1 MSFKSLKTQGSLL
14 EKLNKEINKVEGVS
28 GYVDDRIWKPTMG
41 KEGVGS
47 AVIRFLPPTEG
58 CDMPWAK
65 VWSHAFQGPG
75 GWYIENSLTTL
86 GQQDPVSEANRL
98 LWNSGLDSDKE
109 VARKQKRKLSYYSN
123 IYVIKDPANPQN
135 EGRVFLYKYGKKIH
149 DKIIELMQ
157 PEFEGQDAINPFDFW
172 AGADFNLRIKK
183 VAGFW
188 NYDSSAFGNPGT
200 LCGFDDDRLE
210 AIYNKMY
217 DLNEF
222 TDAKNFKSYDELK
235 VRFDAV
241 TKGRPA
247 PAAEVR
253 DEEYDIEEEMRV
265 ASQFIATS
273 APSAPPVPQAMRE
286 ELSAV
291 AANASDDTYSYFDSL
306 ANEDF

>member
-28 GYVDDRIWKPTMG
+28 GYVDERLWKPTLG

-47 AVIRFLPPTEG
+47 AVIRFLPIIKEG
-58 CDMPWAK
+58 DMPWAK

-157 PEFEGQDAINPFDFW
+157 PEFEGQEAIDPFDFW
-172 AGADFNLRIKK
+172 TGADFNLRIKK

-188 NYDSSAFGNPGT
+188 NYDSSSFGNPGV
-200 LCGFDDDRLE
+200 LGGFDDARLE

-235 VRFDAV
+235 TRLDTVLR
-241 TKGRPA
+241 GRPVS
-247 PAAEVR
+247 AEVR
-253 DEEYDIEEEMRV
+253 DEEAMFETPSFNSPEPTYSRPAPTSEPVAV
-265 ASQFIATS
+265 AS
-273 APSAPPVPQAMRE
+273 
-286 ELSAV
+286 
-291 AANASDDTYSYFDSL
+291 ASEDTYSYFDSL

>member
-1 MSFKSLKTQGSLL
+1 MSFADLKRKSQNNFQFLQKEL
-14 EKLNKEINKVEGVS
+14 EKSSTEKS
-28 GYVDDRIWKPTMG
+28 GADERLWKPELDASG
-41 KEGVGS
+41 NGY
-47 AVIRFLPPTEG
+47 AVIRLLPAPEG
-58 CDMPWAK
+58 ETVPWAK
-65 VWSHAFQGPG
+65 VYSHAFQGPG
-75 GWYIENSLTTL
+75 GWFIENCLTTK
-86 GQQDPVSEANRL
+86 GDKCPVCVHNNG
-98 LWNSGLDSDKE
+98 LWNSGVESDKD

-157 PEFEGQDAINPFDFW
+157 PEFEGQEPVNPFDFW

-188 NYDSSAFGNPGT
+188 NYDSSGFGNPGT
-200 LCGFDDDRLE
+200 LGRFEDDQLE

-235 VRFDAV
+235 TRLDTVL
-241 TKGRPA
+241 KGRAPA
-247 PAAEVR
+247 PEVR
-253 DEEYDIEEEMRV
+253 DEERGYDH
-265 ASQFIATS
+265 ASDSFNAPDITMTRPTPAPEPAAS
-273 APSAPPVPQAMRE
+273 AP
-286 ELSAV
+286 
-291 AANASDDTYSYFDSL
+291 AASEDNYSYFDSL

>member
-1 MSFKSLKTQGSLL
+1 MSFKSLKAQGSLL

-28 GYVDDRIWKPTMG
+28 GYVDERLWKPTMG

-157 PEFEGQDAINPFDFW
+157 PEFEGQEPINPFDFW
-172 AGADFNLRIKK
+172 TGADFNLRIKK

-188 NYDSSAFGNPGT
+188 NYDSSGFGRPGT
-200 LCGFDDDRLE
+200 LRNADRDMDDFELE

-235 VRFDAV
+235 TRLDTVL
-241 TKGRPA
+241 KGRAPA
-247 PAAEVR
+247 PEVR
-253 DEEYDIEEEMRV
+253 DEEMDFGAPTPAPMPAAMKEELNNLTASAAPV
-265 ASQFIATS
+265 AS
-273 APSAPPVPQAMRE
+273 
-286 ELSAV
+286 
-291 AANASDDTYSYFDSL
+291 ASEDTYSYFDSL

>member
-1 MSFKSLKTQGSLL
+1 MSFADLKKQSSLGSLTSKL
-14 EKLNKEINKVEGVS
+14 VKEVEKMNNTSS
-28 GYVDDRIWKPTMG
+28 GGDDRLWKPEMDKTG
-41 KEGVGS
+41 NGY
-47 AVIRFLPPTEG
+47 AVIRFLPAPEG
-58 CDMPWAK
+58 EELPWAK
-65 VWSHAFQGPG
+65 MYSHAFQGPG

-157 PEFEGQDAINPFDFW
+157 PEFEGQEPVNPFDFW

-188 NYDSSAFGNPGT
+188 NYDSSGFGNPGT
-200 LCGFDDDRLE
+200 LGRFEDDQLE

-235 VRFDAV
+235 TRLDTVL
-241 TKGRPA
+241 KGRAPA
-247 PAAEVR
+247 PEVR
-253 DEEYDIEEEMRV
+253 DEERDFNAPDITYSAPAPV
-265 ASQFIATS
+265 AAAPEP
-273 APSAPPVPQAMRE
+273 APSAP
-286 ELSAV
+286 
-291 AANASDDTYSYFDSL
+291 AASEDTYSYFDSL

>member
-1 MSFKSLKTQGSLL
+1 MSFKSLKAQGSLL

-28 GYVDDRIWKPTMG
+28 GYVDERIWKPTMG

-47 AVIRFLPPTEG
+47 AVIRFLPCAEG
-58 CDMPWAK
+58 NEMPWAK

-75 GWYIENSLTTL
+75 GWYIENSLTTI

-149 DKIIELMQ
+149 DKIIALMQ
-157 PEFEGQDAINPFDFW
+157 PEFEGEEAIDPFDFW
-172 AGADFNLRIKK
+172 QGADFNLRIKK

-188 NYDSSAFGNPGT
+188 NYDSSAFARPGT
-200 LCGFDDDRLE
+200 LGGFNDDRLE
-210 AIYNKMY
+210 EIYNKMY

-222 TDAKNFKSYDELK
+222 TDAKNFKTYSELEA
-235 VRFDAV
+235 RMNAV
-241 TKGRPA
+241 LKGRPQV
-247 PAAEVR
+247 AAEVR
-253 DEEYDIEEEMRV
+253 DEEMDYNPTPRYE
-265 ASQFIATS
+265 
-273 APSAPPVPQAMRE
+273 APPVPQ
-286 ELSAV
+286 ELKQELTAV

-306 ANEDF
+306 ANEEF

>member
-1 MSFKSLKTQGSLL
+1 MSFKSLKAQGSLL

-28 GYVDDRIWKPTMG
+28 GYVDERLWKPTMG

-157 PEFEGQDAINPFDFW
+157 PEFEGQEPVNPFDFW

-188 NYDSSAFGNPGT
+188 NYDSSGFGNPGT
-200 LCGFDDDRLE
+200 LGRFEDDQLE

-222 TDAKNFKSYDELK
+222 IDAKNFKSYDELK
-235 VRFDAV
+235 TRLDTVL
-241 TKGRPA
+241 KGRAPA
-247 PAAEVR
+247 PEVR
-253 DEEYDIEEEMRV
+253 DEERGYDH
-265 ASQFIATS
+265 ASDSFNAPDITMTRPTPAPEPAAS
-273 APSAPPVPQAMRE
+273 APAKTE
-286 ELSAV
+286 D
-291 AANASDDTYSYFDSL
+291 NYSYFDSL